1 VADADRLSACKLK
14 CLAANST
21 AKSGLRTGS
30 RRGKEASQQWVENGE
45 KDSKPGAAKL
55 RFLMSAN
62 NRVADKESSFHFL
75 YEHIALCCE

>member
-30 RRGKEASQQWVENGE
+30 RRQLNSGLKTEKKIPKRVQQNCAS
-45 KDSKPGAAKL
+45 
-55 RFLMSAN
+55 
-62 NRVADKESSFHFL
+62 
-75 YEHIALCCE
+75 